1 MKKFIKLERII
12 PEKQLAEIERN
23 TTKKYSQV
31 DVKGLLH
38 RMGTTFCGCGQVST
52 HQATFDVGDNTTTI
66 ERYCSKCI
74 EKQSHLKPGKINV
87 FNFSEFFEAVP
98 QYRETLRQR
107 YEESIRS
114 G

>member
-1 MKKFIKLERII
+1 MKKLIKLERII
-12 PEKQLAEIERN
+12 TEEQLKEIERN

-38 RMGTTFCGCGQVST
+38 RMGTTFCGCGSVST
-52 HQATFDVGDNTTTI
+52 HQATFDIGGGTTI

-74 EKQSHLKPGKINV
+74 EKQSHIKEPEINV
-87 FNFSEFFEAVP
+87 FNFDEFFDTIPA
-98 QYRETLRQR
+98 YREILRQR
-107 YEESIRS
+107 YEESIQNK